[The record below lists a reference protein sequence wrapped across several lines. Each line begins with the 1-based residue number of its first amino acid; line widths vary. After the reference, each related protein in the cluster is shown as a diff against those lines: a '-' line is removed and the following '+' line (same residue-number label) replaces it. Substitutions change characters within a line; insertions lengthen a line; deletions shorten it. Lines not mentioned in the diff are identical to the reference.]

1 MKTMIRERNVIF
13 LAVTVLKY
21 PLVFY
26 LLPKL
31 NGGSLAVIFL
41 FGFFEFTNFAL
52 ASASLSYTYC
62 TQSKRKQLLQNGG
75 EIKS

>member
-13 LAVTVLKY
+13 FGGYSFEVSTGFLLVTEIERRQFGGYFFVWLFLIY
-21 PLVFY
+21 QFCPCLR
-26 LLPKL
+26 KL
-31 NGGSLAVIFL
+31 
-41 FGFFEFTNFAL
+41 
-52 ASASLSYTYC
+52 YTYC